1 MTNDELE
8 SNLKE
13 LRLAGICSHYLEM
26 ARVSEKKKESYE
38 QYLGVLSQIELEA
51 RHKNKIKRLL
61 KTSKLPLIKTL
72 ESYDYS
78 KRKGITAK
86 VMDRL
91 AKGEF
96 VTSAGNIVFYG
107 SFGVGKTHLSIA
119 LVKKLCEKGVK
130 CYYTS
135 TNNLIEELLEAKK
148 NLTLGSLWKRLDRY
162 DVITCDELGYIP
174 QTKEGAD
181 LFFQFISQRYERKSL
196 IITTNLTYA
205 EWDQVFLNDITTAA
219 AVDRIIHTCET
230 FNIEGPSWRA
240 ESASKKIKTKAEKKV
255 QTK

>member
-8 SNLKE
+8 SALKE
-13 LRLAGICSHYLEM
+13 LRLAGISSHYLEL
-26 ARVSEKKKESYE
+26 ARVSEKRKESYE
-38 QYLGVLSQIELEA
+38 KYLGTLLQIELES

-61 KTSKLPLIKTL
+61 KTSKIPLVKTL
-72 ESYDYS
+72 EAYDYS
-78 KRKGITAK
+78 SRKGITAK
-86 VMDRL
+86 AIDRL
-91 AKGEF
+91 AEGEF
-96 VTSAGNIVFYG
+96 VKKAGNIVFYG
-107 SFGVGKTHLSIA
+107 SFGVGKTHLAIA

-148 NLTLGSLWKRLDRY
+148 NLTLGSVWKRLDRY
-162 DVITCDELGYIP
+162 DVIACDELGYLP

-205 EWDQVFLNDITTAA
+205 EWDQVFLNAITTAA

-240 ESASKKIKTKAEKKV
+240 ETAKRKIKTKAAEKV
-255 QTK
+255 QKK